1 MVASRSDSDDGS
13 WPASRRAGRGRRRTP
28 DGARATTRGG
38 GGGPPARVAAPQQIP
53 RLVEL
58 DLEVAE
64 SLALGVVQALPD
76 VPLAELVLLLDQ
88 RIDAFAQRVVRHQV
102 TSRSS
107 C

>member
-1 MVASRSDSDDGS
+1 MQVALD
-13 WPASRRAGRGRRRTP
+13 RGGVPLRLRRRVL
-28 DGARATTRGG
+28 ACLA
-38 GGGPPARVAAPQQIP
+38 ARVAAPQQIP
-53 RLVEL
+53 GLVEL

-64 SLALGVVQALPD
+64 SLALGVVQPLPD
-76 VPLAELVLLLDQ
+76 VSLPELVLPVLDQ